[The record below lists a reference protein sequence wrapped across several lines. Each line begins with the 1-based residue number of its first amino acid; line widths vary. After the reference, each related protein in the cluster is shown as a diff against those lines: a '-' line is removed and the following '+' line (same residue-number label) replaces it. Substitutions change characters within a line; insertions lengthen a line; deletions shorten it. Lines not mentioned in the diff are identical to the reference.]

1 MAKQYKVKTYISYW
15 YFVFSSVFLK
25 NCFSKYKIM
34 LKIHYSRLRASCFV
48 MFGDSIA
55 SVLALCYAQIET
67 QESFTHRVCYR

>member
-1 MAKQYKVKTYISYW
+1 MAKQYKVKTYISYC

-34 LKIHYSRLRASCFV
+34 LKIHYSRLRAFCFV

-55 SVLALCYAQIET
+55 SVLAPCYAQIET
-67 QESFTHRVCYR
+67 QGSFTHRVCYR